1 MSMIKKAFTGF
12 AIASLLLASS
22 VPATN
27 ASELSD
33 KVNANSSVSTSKHYD
48 PSHPGHSH
56 KCNNCQRTY
65 NQQGDNGAYSSGSN
79 ICPYCGFANPV
90 PNSPYPP
97 TPVPNP
103 HPYNPTPAP
112 VPNPMPYPPTPVP
125 NPYPNP
131 NMPVSVDDLLRAWD
145 AASSYQVADGIIVNG
160 SSRVFSLNGL
170 FRLVAKAHYRDSE
183 TAIIRNMERQGV
195 ICDVT
200 PNDVLRCWDNVGNY
214 SSADRVLIVSA
225 RFFARDINALT
236 MFMRKSY
243 YKSTEQALANM
254 IPYASNGGYSNGYRS
269 EVRSRIN
276 SELIAGETKA
286 ASTKTQISNEQ
297 AKLLETAKAQLAN
310 YKEATV
316 NLTDSDIANM
326 DLAKINEF
334 TTNLKKGAYKKS
346 EKLFSLKSDLVK
358 KLKMSAMDNAEAS
371 EILNNLK

>member
-12 AIASLLLASS
+12 AIASLVFASS
-22 VPATN
+22 VPSIN

-33 KVNANSSVSTSKHYD
+33 KVNANSNVSTSKHYD

-56 KCNNCQRTY
+56 QCNRCKRTY
-65 NQQGDNGAYSSGSN
+65 NQQGDNGVYSSGSN

-97 TPVPNP
+97 
-103 HPYNPTPAP
+103 AP

-125 NPYPNP
+125 NPMPYPNP

-183 TAIIRNMERQGV
+183 MAIISNMERQGV

-200 PNDVLRCWDNVGNY
+200 VNDVLRCWDNVGNY

-243 YKSTEQALANM
+243 YKSTEQAIANM

-276 SELIAGETKA
+276 SELIAGETKT

-334 TTNLKKGAYKKS
+334 ATNLKKGTYKKS

-358 KLKMSAMDNAEAS
+358 KLKMAAMDNAEVS